1 MSRLTR
7 GRNLAVIVGEQNA
20 GMEGFRVAWVTAVYL
35 AYLFA
40 PMVLLLLGS
49 VGESWFNTLLPSG
62 VTMRW
67 YVAVYEDPSFR
78 RAFWVSL
85 QVAALTCAIGAAIGL
100 PLAYAIYRAASRG
113 VRAAARILY
122 LLPIA
127 VPPLVLAF
135 GFVLVF
141 SSDTL
146 PFLGS
151 LWVLVGGH
159 VVMTLPYLLQTLVGD
174 MRHLRL
180 AEQEIAAESL
190 GGGFASRFF
199 SVVLPALR
207 HSLASGLIMVAAL
220 SIGEFQLSNLVAGFL
235 TRPYPVV
242 LLQAF
247 YGATGFA
254 CAATVVLL
262 VLALLAAASGAA
274 TARGAQSAKGFG
286 A

>member
-1 MSRLTR
+1 MA
-7 GRNLAVIVGEQNA
+7 LATALYLVYLLVPIILLIVGS
-20 GMEGFRVAWVTAVYL
+20 
-35 AYLFA
+35 
-40 PMVLLLLGS
+40 LGAI
-49 VGESWFNTLLPSG
+49 WFNTLLPSG
-62 VTMRW
+62 FTGDW
-67 YVAVYEDPSFR
+67 YLQVASDGSFR
-78 RAFWVSL
+78 RAFWTSL
-85 QVAALTCAIGAAIGL
+85 QVCALTCVIAALIGL

-113 VRAAARILY
+113 VRAAARIVY

-141 SSDTL
+141 SSDEL

-159 VVMTLPYLLQTLVGD
+159 LVLTLPYLLQALIGD

-190 GGGFASRFF
+190 GAGFWRRFADI
-199 SVVLPALR
+199 VLPALR
-207 HSLASGLIMVAAL
+207 HSLASGLITVAAL

-262 VLALLAAASGAA
+262 ALALIASAAGAL
-274 TARGAQSAKGFG
+274 TARGAAAVHGVSA
-286 A
+286 

>member
-1 MSRLTR
+1 MA
-7 GRNLAVIVGEQNA
+7 LA
-20 GMEGFRVAWVTAVYL
+20 TSLYLVYL
-35 AYLFA
+35 LA
-40 PMVLLLLGS
+40 PIVLLLVGS
-49 VGESWFNTLLPSG
+49 FGDVWFNTMLPSG
-62 VTMRW
+62 VTDKW
-67 YVAVYEDPSFR
+67 YVQVASDGSFR
-78 RAFWVSL
+78 RAFWTSL
-85 QVAALTCAIGAAIGL
+85 QVCAATCVLAALVGM
-100 PLAYAIYRAASRG
+100 PLAYAIYRTASRG
-113 VRAAARILY
+113 ARAAVRIVY

-151 LWVLVGGH
+151 LWVLIGGH
-159 VVMTLPYLLQTLVGD
+159 LVLTLPYLLQTLVGD

-180 AEQEIAAESL
+180 AEQEQAAESL
-190 GGGFASRFF
+190 GAGLAARFRD
-199 SVVLPALR
+199 VVLPSLR

-235 TRPYPVV
+235 NRPYPVV

-262 VLALLAAASGAA
+262 VLALTASAAGAL
-274 TARGAQSAKGFG
+274 TARGAQAVHGVSA
-286 A
+286 

>member
-1 MSRLTR
+1 MA
-7 GRNLAVIVGEQNA
+7 LATVL
-20 GMEGFRVAWVTAVYL
+20 YL
-35 AYLFA
+35 IYLFT
-40 PMVLLLLGS
+40 PIVLLFVGS
-49 VGESWFNTLLPSG
+49 FGHLWFNSLLPSG
-62 VTMRW
+62 FTLDW
-67 YVAVYEDPSFR
+67 YQQVATDSSFR
-78 RAFWVSL
+78 RAFVVSL
-85 QVAALTCAIGAAIGL
+85 EVCSLTCVIGALVGV
-100 PLAYAIYRAASRG
+100 PLAYAIYRAASRK
-113 VRAAARILY
+113 VRAAARIVY

-135 GFVLVF
+135 GFILVF
-141 SSDTL
+141 SSDEL

-159 VVMTLPYLLQTLVGD
+159 LVLTLPYLLHTLIGD

-180 AEQEIAAESL
+180 TEMELAAESL
-190 GGGFASRFF
+190 GAGFWRRFLDI
-199 SVVLPALR
+199 VLPALR
-207 HSLASGLIMVAAL
+207 HSLGAGLITVAAL

-262 VLALLAAASGAA
+262 VLALTASAASAL
-274 TARGAQSAKGFG
+274 TARGAQGIHGLSA
-286 A
+286 

>member
-1 MSRLTR
+1 M
-7 GRNLAVIVGEQNA
+7 
-20 GMEGFRVAWVTAVYL
+20 AWVTAIYL
-35 AYLFA
+35 VYLFA
-40 PMVLLLLGS
+40 PMLLLLVGS
-49 VGESWFNTLLPSG
+49 TGESWFNTLLPQG
-62 VTMRW
+62 FTGRW
-67 YVAVYEDPSFR
+67 YEQVAADPSFR
-78 RAFWVSL
+78 RAFRVSL
-85 QVAALTCAIGAAIGL
+85 TVAAATCVVNALIGL

-113 VRAAARILY
+113 VRAAARIVY

-146 PFLGS
+146 PFLGAT
-151 LWVLVGGH
+151 WVLVGGH
-159 VVMTLPYLLQTLVGD
+159 VVLTLPYLLQTLVGD

-180 AEQEIAAESL
+180 EQIEMAAESL
-190 GGGFASRFF
+190 GSGFFTRF
-199 SVVLPALR
+199 VDIVLPALR
-207 HSLASGLIMVAAL
+207 HSLASGLIMVTAL

-254 CAATVVLL
+254 CAATVILL
-262 VLALLAAASGAA
+262 VLALLAAFGGAI
-274 TARGAQSAKGFG
+274 TARGAYAARSLG

>member
-1 MSRLTR
+1 MA
-7 GRNLAVIVGEQNA
+7 LATIL
-20 GMEGFRVAWVTAVYL
+20 YL
-35 AYLFA
+35 IYLFT
-40 PMVLLLLGS
+40 PIVLLFIGS
-49 VGESWFNTLLPSG
+49 VGHVWFNTLLPSG
-62 VTMRW
+62 FTFDW
-67 YVAVYEDPSFR
+67 YQQVASDGSFR
-78 RAFWVSL
+78 RAFWTSL
-85 QVAALTCAIGAAIGL
+85 QVCSLTCVIGAAVGT
-100 PLAYAIYRAASRG
+100 PFAYAIYQAGSRN
-113 VRAAARILY
+113 VRAAARIIY

-135 GFVLVF
+135 GFILVF
-141 SSDTL
+141 SSNEL

-159 VVMTLPYLLQTLVGD
+159 LVLTLPYLLQTLIGD

-180 AEQEIAAESL
+180 AELETAAESL
-190 GGGFASRFF
+190 GAGFWRRFRD
-199 SVVLPALR
+199 VVLPSLR
-207 HSLASGLIMVAAL
+207 HSLASGLITVAAL

-262 VLALLAAASGAA
+262 VLALTASAAGAL
-274 TARGAQSAKGFG
+274 TARGAQSIHGLSA
-286 A
+286 